1 MSEVTSFIV
10 LKSLYIYDI
19 YRGYFSSP
27 QLNREQPDGAA
38 AAAVTAEEGTSTA
51 EPSTTD
57 KYNHG
62 PHDMLLKMPGISN
75 KNAW

>member
-1 MSEVTSFIV
+1 M
-10 LKSLYIYDI
+10 LIYS
-19 YRGYFSSP
+19 RYFSSP
-27 QLNREQPDGAA
+27 QLNREQPDGVA

-51 EPSTTD
+51 EPSTAD